1 MSDATDNKET
11 NDKAGQASFLAM
23 ISHEIRTP
31 MQSVYG
37 ILELI
42 GEETKEQRILD
53 LLSTAKT
60 SASGLL
66 EILDDVLDLAKMD
79 AMKFDLDDYEV
90 PVRMLAR
97 GVNEALE
104 VKLINKPVTLR
115 DEIASDVPFVI
126 QGDPKRL
133 RQILMNLV
141 GNAVKFTAKG
151 SVTIK
156 ILSETQHID
165 RKAHPNALR
174 WEVVDTGIG
183 IPDAVRGKLFEA
195 FEQADGST
203 QRKFG
208 GTGLGLS
215 ICKKLVELMGG
226 ILGVD
231 SVEGK
236 GSTFWFEIPVKEVT
250 EETSME
256 SLPSLEN
263 LSILVVEDHP
273 MGAKEIV
280 NTLSKRGANVE
291 RATTLEEGLAAI
303 QSRPFDIVMSD
314 QGLPDGEGLTLL
326 KETAQ
331 LRPAAGLIMYTARD
345 DYGLQYSL
353 KILGASYMTKP
364 ASRKGLVEAVYA
376 AAREREYQNPMQSTH
391 ILIAEDTESVRDII
405 KRQLEILK
413 VEVTFVDNGAKA
425 AALLQKNIYGL
436 VITDLHM
443 PEMDGYTLATKIRND
458 QKADQPRQPLVVMT
472 ADVQLSQPNVFRA
485 HGFDECLLK
494 PASLGQLRRLLIRWG
509 ITDEVQLLSAQDN
522 DSKSD
527 APKRPNNDANL
538 VVKLGEAVD
547 LKSLEK
553 QMGVLDASAADMMD
567 MFVMM
572 TEGLISKIDHA
583 QEEKNNKELL
593 ELGHSL
599 KGSARSASCLRL
611 GNLAANLQDAANNG
625 DATESLVRA
634 IQAEFKVVKAEV
646 KLLQKEY
653 CD

>member
-1 MSDATDNKET
+1 MTKATDEKTE
-11 NDKAGQASFLAM
+11 QASFLAM

-31 MQSVYG
+31 MQAVYG

-53 LLSTAKT
+53 LLKTAKT

-79 AMKFDLDDYEV
+79 AMKFDLDDFEV

-104 VKLINKPVTLR
+104 IKLINKPVALK

-126 QGDPKRL
+126 HGDPKRL

-156 ILSETQHID
+156 INADTQHLD
-165 RKAHPNALR
+165 REKHKTALR

-183 IPDAVRGKLFEA
+183 IPDAVRGKLFQA

-203 QRKFG
+203 QRKYG

-215 ICKKLVELMGG
+215 ICKKLVELMDGM
-226 ILGVD
+226 IGVD
-231 SVEGK
+231 SVEDK
-236 GSTFWFEIPVKEVT
+236 GSTFWFEIPVTAVT
-250 EETSME
+250 SETSMD

-263 LSILVVEDHP
+263 VSVLVIEDHP
-273 MGAKEIV
+273 LGAKEIV
-280 NTLSKRGANVE
+280 KTLQARGANVE
-291 RATTLEEGLAAI
+291 RGSTVAEGMAAI
-303 QSRPFDIVMSD
+303 ESRPFDIVMAD

-331 LRPAAGLIMYTARD
+331 KRPTAGLIMYTARD

-353 KILGASYMTKP
+353 KILGATYMTKP
-364 ASRKGLVEAVYA
+364 ASRKGLVEAVHA
-376 AAREREYQNPMQSTH
+376 AAHERDYQNPMHSTKL
-391 ILIAEDTESVRDII
+391 LIAEDTDSVRDILQ
-405 KRQLEILK
+405 RQLERLN
-413 VEVTFVDNGAKA
+413 VDVTFAENGAKA
-425 AALLQKNIYGL
+425 ASLMQKNTYGL

-443 PEMDGYTLATKIRND
+443 PDMDGYALAAKIRHNEKEGVD
-458 QKADQPRQPLVVMT
+458 VRQPLVVMT

-509 ITDEVQLLSAQDN
+509 ITDDVQAPLPEQVTSNENQQIKTPEDDRPATLG
-522 DSKSD
+522 D
-527 APKRPNNDANL
+527 AINL
-538 VVKLGEAVD
+538 E
-547 LKSLEK
+547 SLQK
-553 QMGVLDASAADMMD
+553 QMGALDESAADMME

-572 TEGLISKIDHA
+572 TEPMMSKLEQA
-583 QEEKNNKELL
+583 KEQKNNKELL

-599 KGSARSASCLRL
+599 KGSARSASCMRL
-611 GNLAANLQDAANNG
+611 GDLAANLQDVASDG
-625 DATESLVRA
+625 EDGSKLVDD
-634 IQAEFKVVKAEV
+634 IHVEFKRVKAEV
-646 KLLQKEY
+646 KLLQDQFSK
-653 CD
+653 